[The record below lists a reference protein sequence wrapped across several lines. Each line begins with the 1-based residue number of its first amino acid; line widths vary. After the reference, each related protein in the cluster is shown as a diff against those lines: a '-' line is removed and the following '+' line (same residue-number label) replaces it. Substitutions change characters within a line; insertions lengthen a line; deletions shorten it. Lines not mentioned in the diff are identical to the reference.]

1 MTRTSSSGQAA
12 GGRTRPRPQRTCVA
26 CRQEAD
32 QSSFVRVVRTA
43 EGRVQVDERGKAP
56 GRGAYLHPSAA
67 CWQRGIAGALQ
78 GALRVTLTEADR
90 EALRAY
96 AERFTA
102 GRADKDI
109 EGRA

>member
-1 MTRTSSSGQAA
+1 M
-12 GGRTRPRPQRTCVA
+12 A

-56 GRGAYLHPSAA
+56 GRCAYLHPLAA
-67 CWQRGIAGALQ
+67 CWLRGVGGALQ
-78 GALRVTLTEADR
+78 GALRVTLVEADR

-102 GRADKDI
+102 LGADEDI
-109 EGRA
+109 EARA